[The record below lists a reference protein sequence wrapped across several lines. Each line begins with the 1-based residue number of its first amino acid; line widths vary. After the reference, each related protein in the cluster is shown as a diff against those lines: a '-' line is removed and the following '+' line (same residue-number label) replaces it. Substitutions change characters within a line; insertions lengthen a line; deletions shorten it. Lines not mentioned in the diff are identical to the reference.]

1 MRYFTK
7 NVFMAGAVAF
17 AMASTAST
25 ASSADLKKPGAYP
38 KRPITIMVCF
48 GKGGGSDQAVAA
60 LQAPLSKILGVKVN
74 KVNKPGGGG
83 VNCLPDFQ
91 QSPADGYTI
100 LQHGDG
106 MASKYVSGDMDLHPT
121 RDLTPIAIT
130 NVAPTAMFVNPEDK
144 RFVSDGKADWDKI
157 VAFAKANPGKL
168 NISNINVAMELATM
182 GKIEEYFG
190 IKTKQVLFDKPAQRY
205 GAVIGGKLDVL
216 MEQPGDVIKHVQA
229 GKLLPVIAI
238 WPDRFKVFASTKAT
252 GKDYGMKWNPLLRI
266 RSFWVKSDTPQ
277 PIKDYLDAAFAE
289 AYKSDVHQAFL
300 KRKALDIV
308 NSYYNG
314 RDMAK
319 IFDEAIGT
327 YAKVFKATGQRV
339 RKDLK

>member
-1 MRYFTK
+1 MRS
-7 NVFMAGAVAF
+7 VFQKVARTSAVAMLGV
-17 AMASTAST
+17 AVSAGMAYA
-25 ASSADLKKPGAYP
+25 AVKKPANYP
-38 KRPITIMVCF
+38 KRPITIIVCF

-60 LQAPLSKILGVKVN
+60 MQGPLSKLIGVKVN

-91 QSPADGYTI
+91 QAPADGYTI

-130 NVAPTAMFVNPEDK
+130 NVAPTAMFVNPKDK
-144 RFVSDGKADWDKI
+144 RFVDGGKASWDKV
-157 VAFAKANPGKL
+157 VAYAKANPGKL
-168 NISNINVAMELATM
+168 NVSNINVAMELATM
-182 GKIEEYFG
+182 GKVEEFFG
-190 IKTKQVLFDKPAQRY
+190 FKTKQVMFDKPAQRY

-238 WPDRFKVFASTKAT
+238 WPERFKVFADTKAT

-266 RSFWVKSDTPQ
+266 RSFWVRSDTPQ
-277 PIKDYLDAAFAE
+277 EIKDYLDAVFAE

-314 RDMAK
+314 KDMTK

-339 RKDLK
+339 RKDMK

>member
-1 MRYFTK
+1 MRQITS
-7 NVFMAGAVAF
+7 NLLMAGAVAF
-17 AMASTAST
+17 AMVGTASTAST
-25 ASSADLKKPGAYP
+25 ADLKKPGAYP
-38 KRPITIMVCF
+38 KRPVTIIVCF

-60 LQAPLSKILGVKVN
+60 MQGPLSKLLGVKVN

-130 NVAPTAMFVNPEDK
+130 NVAPTAMFVNPKDK
-144 RFVSDGKADWDKI
+144 RFVKDGKASWDMI

-168 NISNINVAMELATM
+168 NVSNINVAMELATM

-190 IKTKQVLFDKPAQRY
+190 FKTKQVMFDKPAQRY

-238 WPDRFKVFASTKAT
+238 WPDRFKVFADTKAT

-266 RSFWVKSDTPQ
+266 RSFWVKADTPQ

-289 AYKSDVHQAFL
+289 AYKSEVHQAFL

-314 RDMAK
+314 KDMAK
-319 IFDEAIGT
+319 IFDEAVGT

>member
-1 MRYFTK
+1 MRKITTLFT
-7 NVFMAGAVAF
+7 ATLAAVIGF
-17 AMASTAST
+17 GGVAMAEI
-25 ASSADLKKPGAYP
+25 KKPANYP
-38 KRPITIMVCF
+38 KRPITIIVCY

-60 LQAPLSKILGVKVN
+60 MQGPLSKLLGVKVN

-91 QSPADGYTI
+91 QAPADGYTI

-130 NVAPTAMFVNPEDK
+130 NVAPTAMFVNPKDE
-144 RFVSDGKADWDKI
+144 RFVEGGKASWDKV
-157 VAFAKANPGKL
+157 VAYAKANPGKL
-168 NISNINVAMELATM
+168 NVSNINVAMELATM
-182 GKIEEYFG
+182 GKIEEFFG
-190 IKTKQVLFDKPAQRY
+190 FKSKQVMFDKPAQRY

-238 WPDRFKVFASTKAT
+238 WPERYKVFADTKSTGA
-252 GKDYGMKWNPLLRI
+252 DYGMKWNPLLRI

-277 PIKDYLDAAFAE
+277 EIKDYLDAAFRE
-289 AYKSDVHQAFL
+289 AYKGDDHQAFL

-308 NSYYNG
+308 NSYYG
-314 RDMAK
+314 SKDMAK

-339 RKDLK
+339 RKDMQ